1 MTETEIL
8 ENNETAVIAAD
19 FNKLISFPTTAD
31 DIAEI
36 KEKYLVLRVTGLTD
50 VVGYAACDAARK
62 RVKGLRIAIEKRRK
76 EIKKESIEWQKRLDS
91 TANGLM
97 TELEAVEL
105 HLETQ
110 QKIIDDEKKRLEEEE
125 KAKALAKFQ
134 ARISALQTVKAEF
147 DYDQIRLMDDSRF
160 EEFLLKAVTAY
171 DLEVAEKEVERKRV
185 AELEAQLEAQRI
197 ADKKKAD
204 EQEAENKKLRE
215 QLAES
220 QRREL
225 EEKNR
230 QLEEERARTEA
241 ERKKREEAEAQKA
254 RQEREAEELR
264 LATERA
270 IREAEER
277 RLAEIAA
284 AEKKAE
290 DERLAAKQAAEEAE
304 AKRLADIEAE
314 RQKAA
319 EEAARIELERKE
331 AEEARLAL
339 EAAEKKRAEEEA
351 AKKVEDEKLF
361 NHIKASF
368 PSIELA
374 WVEIA
379 RLMKMLSGKI

>member
-19 FNKLISFPTTAD
+19 FNKLISFPTTAH

-36 KEKYLVLRVTGLTD
+36 KEKYLVLRVTDLTD

-110 QKIIDDEKKRLEEEE
+110 QKIIDDEKKRIEEEE

-147 DYDQIRLMDDSRF
+147 DYDQIRLMDDNRF
-160 EEFLLKAVTAY
+160 EEFLLKAVTTY
-171 DLEVAEKEVERKRV
+171 DLEVAEKEAERKRV

-241 ERKKREEAEAQKA
+241 ERKRREEAEAQKA
-254 RQEREAEELR
+254 KQEREAEEVR

-277 RLAEIAA
+277 RLAEIA
-284 AEKKAE
+284 
-290 DERLAAKQAAEEAE
+290 AAKQAAEEAE

-319 EEAARIELERKE
+319 EEAARLERERKD

-339 EAAEKKRAEEEA
+339 EAAEKKKAEEEA
-351 AKKVEDEKLF
+351 AKKIWDQQLFED
-361 NHIKASF
+361 IKVKF
-368 PSIELA
+368 PSVESC

-379 RLMKMLSGKI
+379 RLIRKIKDLEAQNQRAEL